1 MCLVSPD
8 ELAHVTFLCLLL
20 IECSLCLAT
29 EPGLAPGT
37 GCPEPGG
44 WTTRELKAMLRGL
57 HQLNIVGADV
67 VEVAPPY
74 DDSGESTAWAAADL
88 AYELLGLMVGH
99 TPYPVEGYVARK
111 KFAPKWYE
119 GSGRKD
125 EL

>member
-1 MCLVSPD
+1 M
-8 ELAHVTFLCLLL
+8 F
-20 IECSLCLAT
+20 T

-44 WTTRELKAMLRGL
+44 WTTRELKTMLRGL
-57 HQLNIVGADV
+57 QTLNIVGADV

-88 AYELLGLMVGH
+88 TYELLGLMVGNP
-99 TPYPVEGYVARK
+99 PYPVEGYVARR
-111 KFAPKWYE
+111 KFAPKWHE
-119 GSGRKD
+119 ESARKD